1 MGLFGVHIPM
11 LYGEGKSAF
20 LRLQREIIRMTNDQS
35 IFAWCWTGR
44 KDIGWSP
51 SFLADEP
58 GYFHDCSSIQRM
70 DVDALQRRHQ
80 LARYP
85 PDIKAYPERFQTFT
99 DTNHG
104 IQIWL
109 FLQNDRSS
117 PELYSVM
124 LACRKA
130 GEQNPIVIKMR
141 RFGSNYSRCFYRH
154 PIAWNDKE
162 PTEFKQIFLPY
173 RDKVTNNLN
182 IRGPLARQNRLP
194 QISFVDIIPSD
205 IVIAVLGGS
214 GSGKTSIIK
223 SLIRTSQEEG
233 ADRLTVPTI
242 AVVAYARISQGKRYV
257 FIDTPAFEPQSFEV
271 ILRKLFEIYQRSI
284 RLTGVIYTH
293 NVVAGFSQDDERNM
307 QILENMCGEAI
318 GRLRVITTM
327 WDAVDFQFAMEV
339 EHKLMMCCESLVKA
353 GASCQWFVN
362 NQESAWGI
370 LHDLGDQKVPL
381 LFQKEME
388 EGMDLRKT
396 SALRGLALP
405 CEM

>member
-1 MGLFGVHIPM
+1 MYYHQPILLV
-11 LYGEGKSAF
+11 
-20 LRLQREIIRMTNDQS
+20 TS
-35 IFAWCWTGR
+35 I
-44 KDIGWSP
+44 
-51 SFLADEP
+51 
-58 GYFHDCSSIQRM
+58 
-70 DVDALQRRHQ
+70 
-80 LARYP
+80 
-85 PDIKAYPERFQTFT
+85 
-99 DTNHG
+99 
-104 IQIWL
+104 
-109 FLQNDRSS
+109 
-117 PELYSVM
+117 
-124 LACRKA
+124 
-130 GEQNPIVIKMR
+130 NPIGR
-141 RFGSNYSRCFYRH
+141 
-154 PIAWNDKE
+154 
-162 PTEFKQIFLPY
+162 
-173 RDKVTNNLN
+173 
-182 IRGPLARQNRLP
+182 
-194 QISFVDIIPSD
+194 
-205 IVIAVLGGS
+205 VLGGS